1 MYSTIEN
8 AGWHITTERCVNDMK
23 KSVLGLFLSLTVMF
37 GSVMMAGCGKETPAA
52 GNNTPVT
59 EGTDT
64 TVVAPVEPEKVV
76 GPAEGSTKTKEGV
89 VIGKV
94 YQYLSEAAK
103 YEGLTN
109 VGFEGLNTDEFIAW
123 LMENAP
129 DFLYGDN
136 KEYFALDRFM
146 VEGQFCSAYE
156 GLKFISGD
164 GMGWTPELHDEK
176 VTNGEWREYSI
187 FSEWEET
194 GKFHYGE

>member
-1 MYSTIEN
+1 
-8 AGWHITTERCVNDMK
+8 MK

-59 EGTDT
+59 EDTDT
-64 TVVAPVEPEKVV
+64 TVVAPVEPKKVV
-76 GPAEGSTKTKEGV
+76 GPAEGSTETKEGV

-123 LMENAP
+123 LMENAS
-129 DFLYGDN
+129 DYVYGDN
-136 KEYFALDRFM
+136 NQYFQADNFLCG
-146 VEGQFCSAYE
+146 VCSPYE
-156 GLKFISGD
+156 AFLFQGCGTLID
-164 GMGWTPELHDEK
+164 GEMTYEWTPEIHDKK
-176 VTNGEWREYSI
+176 VASGEWREYSI

-194 GKFHYGE
+194 GKFHYGK